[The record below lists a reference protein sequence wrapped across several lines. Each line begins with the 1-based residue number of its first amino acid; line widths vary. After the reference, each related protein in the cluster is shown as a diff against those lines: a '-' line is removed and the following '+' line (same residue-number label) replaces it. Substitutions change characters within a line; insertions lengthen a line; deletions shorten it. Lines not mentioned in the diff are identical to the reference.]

1 MRATR
6 PTSAGQRNRLVN
18 EYSKYLTSSRP
29 EKSLT
34 TGFRRGSG
42 RNAFGRITTRHKG
55 GGVKRKW
62 REIDFLYMKKDIP
75 AFIRSFEYDPNRSG
89 FIALVT
95 YKDGEK
101 KYILLPEGMKIGQAI
116 LTSEKAPVEPGNRT
130 LLRQIPVGTKVY
142 NIELILGRGA
152 VLVRSAGTSAEVI
165 AQEGDRTTIKLPS
178 GELRK
183 VPSANWASVGSVSN
197 SEHHFERLGKA
208 GRMRRKGV
216 RPRVRGTAMNPVDH
230 PHGGGEGR
238 TLTGRRRGP
247 ATPWG
252 KPARGVKTRRKK
264 NRANV
269 FIIERRKNIRNPQ

>member
-62 REIDFLYMKKDIP
+62 REIDFLYLKKDIP

-197 SEHHFERLGKA
+197 SEHHFLRLGKA